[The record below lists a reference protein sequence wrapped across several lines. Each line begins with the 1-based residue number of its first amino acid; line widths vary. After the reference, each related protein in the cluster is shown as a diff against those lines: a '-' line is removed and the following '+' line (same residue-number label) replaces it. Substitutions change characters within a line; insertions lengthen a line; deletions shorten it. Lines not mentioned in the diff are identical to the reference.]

1 MSKHVK
7 TCQKMSLFEVV
18 CDVSSIIV
26 IFGPAPNLEVWSAF
40 WDGRTYASLYSM
52 SHCHTT
58 SHLRSQ
64 SLVLHEHLGV
74 FRRGGIGAAAH
85 FESSEARLMWIV
97 SKQILPSYHLVVQGS
112 NGSNPS
118 ET

>member
-1 MSKHVK
+1 
-7 TCQKMSLFEVV
+7 MSLVEVV

-85 FESSEARLMWIV
+85 FESSEARLMWSVRLMV
-97 SKQILPSYHLVVQGS
+97 SKQILPPYHWVVNGLNES
-112 NGSNPS
+112 NRS
-118 ET
+118 ETY